1 MTALRSLPT
10 LQQSARWRY
19 LNFFVLYF
27 LQGLVPGLFGACLM
41 NHFIS
46 KGFTVGAI
54 GSFGAVVALP
64 WSLQFLWG
72 PVVDGFRSSK
82 MGERRFWQ
90 IIAFAGCMTCFALAA
105 TFVSDPVKQVS
116 LVMGILFFHS
126 LFAALLDV
134 TTDALMIDTAPEE
147 EKGRSASAGRV
158 GFTIGSSLGA
168 LMFAPVLNRYGFAA
182 AVELLAA
189 IWLILGMIPLFT
201 REKPSDKLFS
211 LGLRPAPKGA
221 CREPR
226 SVKEFVKE
234 FWAALA
240 TPTGLKLCAL
250 FFFVDFGLGAFGVGF
265 GVDLIQ
271 KYGWDAEKLTR
282 LQGILSL
289 LGGTVIS
296 LGIGWFSD
304 RIGHFRALRL
314 FLGTSAVLYFTFA
327 LLFARGWDMSLSPL
341 MMVLQSTVPTFLF
354 VAATPAIMSL
364 DKSPLAATR
373 FTLIMAAMNFGDVAG
388 GAAAGYVH
396 RYLTSPMIT
405 LLLGAVFLLGA
416 LSLHRPKRRRAAVL
430 GQLVPVPATNRP
442 ALALAPAKSA

>member
-1 MTALRSLPT
+1 
-10 LQQSARWRY
+10 
-19 LNFFVLYF
+19 
-27 LQGLVPGLFGACLM
+27 M

-46 KGFTVGAI
+46 KGFSVGAI

-90 IIAFAGCMTCFALAA
+90 MIAFAGCLTCFFLAA
-105 TFVSDPVKQVS
+105 TFVADPVAQVS
-116 LVMGILFFHS
+116 LVMGILFCHS

-134 TTDALMIDTAPEE
+134 TTDALMIDTAPED

-168 LMFAPVLNRYGFAA
+168 LIFAPILNHYGFATS
-182 AVELLAA
+182 VQVLAA
-189 IWLILGMIPLFT
+189 IWIVLGLLPLLT
-201 REKPSDKLFS
+201 REKPTDKLFS
-211 LGLRPAPKGA
+211 FGLRPAPKGA

-226 SVKEFVKE
+226 SVAEFAKE

-271 KYGWDAEKLTR
+271 KYGWNAESLTR
-282 LQGILSL
+282 LQGMMSL
-289 LGGTVIS
+289 LGGTVIA
-296 LGIGWFSD
+296 LAIGWFSD

-314 FLGTSAVLYFTFA
+314 FLGTSAALYFAFA
-327 LLFARGWDMSLSPL
+327 ILFARGWDMSLSPL

-373 FTLIMAAMNFGDVAG
+373 FTLIMASMNFGDVAG
-388 GAAAGYVH
+388 GAAAGFVRQH
-396 RYLTSPMIT
+396 FSSPMIT
-405 LLLGAVFLLGA
+405 LALGAVFLLGA
-416 LSLHRPKRRRAAVL
+416 LSLHRPKRRRAAAL
-430 GQLVPVPATNRP
+430 GRLVPVPIP
-442 ALALAPAKSA
+442 GHSLARAPLAPAAVKSA